1 MADMSLT
8 PRQAELADAV
18 LGLIAREGI
27 AGVSYRAVAAE
38 SGWSLGAVQKAFP
51 SKGEM
56 LSAAFARL
64 RAQSGPTPTAP
75 PGVPTVR
82 EWLVQLLLGILPLD
96 DARRA
101 AQRQGDAFAQHA
113 LTDPSVAAAIAES
126 DAQIRGLIAGLI
138 ARSRAAG
145 EPGSPVDPD
154 TAAWAVL
161 ALAQGLAA
169 QLLYA
174 PEPEDTVRTRVD
186 AALAALVG

>member
-64 RAQSGPTPTAP
+64 RA
-75 PGVPTVR
+75 
-82 EWLVQLLLGILPLD
+82 
-96 DARRA
+96 
-101 AQRQGDAFAQHA
+101 
-113 LTDPSVAAAIAES
+113 
-126 DAQIRGLIAGLI
+126 
-138 ARSRAAG
+138 
-145 EPGSPVDPD
+145 
-154 TAAWAVL
+154 
-161 ALAQGLAA
+161 
-169 QLLYA
+169 
-174 PEPEDTVRTRVD
+174 
-186 AALAALVG
+186 